1 MFEGEYYISFES
13 GYLKIGQ
20 TNYLQ
25 PTSAIFFF
33 LLTMKGSWI
42 TSSVGDLETMDI

>member
-1 MFEGEYYISFES
+1 MFEEEYYISFES

-25 PTSAIFFF
+25 PTSAIFFSADYEGK
-33 LLTMKGSWI
+33 L
-42 TSSVGDLETMDI
+42 DN